1 MPHFSTFPIDDI
13 SVLVDK
19 VALLVHFSSH
29 IVSFFTIRTF
39 LDLNFATLVLFKDSN
54 DVLDVI
60 AFAVIIKKLLNVA
73 VIELLSIEFLPTLS
87 VNNVAV
93 ASLDQPAKSVDSA
106 ALLVNVEA
114 LLGLEEL
121 GNGAT
126 TPLIVLE
133 VYIAHKIVWVEV
145 KLLKAEWCRYLALFI
160 DFGCIEELLIRVV
173 LKNVSCQWVGQV
185 TSNVRQLSGL
195 IDVVTLII
203 FEDNNI
209 STVVSIKF
217 SKDIIDIKSPIF
229 SVRRH
234 LNWMVWFVKIL
245 DHIIIDLNDSL

>member
-1 MPHFSTFPIDDI
+1 MPHFSTFPIDNI

-19 VALLVHFSSH
+19 VALFVDFSSH
-29 IVSFFTIRTF
+29 VVSHFTIWTF
-39 LDLNFATLVLFKDSN
+39 LDQNLATLVLFKDSD
-54 DVLDVI
+54 DVLDVV
-60 AFAVIIKKLLNVA
+60 AFAAIIKKLLDVA
-73 VIELLSIEFLPTLS
+73 VIELLSIELLPTLS

-114 LLGLEEL
+114 LLGLKEL
-121 GNGAT
+121 GNGAA

-133 VYIAHKIVWVEV
+133 VYIAHEIVWVEV
-145 KLLKAEWCRYLALFI
+145 ELLKAEWCRHLALFI
-160 DFGCIEELLIRVV
+160 DFGGIEELLIRVV
-173 LKNVSCQWVGQV
+173 LKNVSCQRVGQV
-185 TSNVRQLSGL
+185 TSNIRQLSGL

-203 FEDNNI
+203 FKDNNI

-234 LNWMVWFVKIL
+234 FHWMVWFIEIL
-245 DHIIIDLNDSL
+245 DRIIVDLNDSL